1 MNLFHGFGNIDIY
14 LFDQIL
20 KGRFDDVTS
29 ILDAGCGQ
37 GRNLVYFLQ
46 NGFDVYGIDQ
56 DENSISNIQELA
68 RQLASQIPLEHFCVA
83 DLRKIPFDDSR
94 FDAVISNAVLHF
106 ADDEKHFR
114 QMLNEIW
121 RVLKPG
127 GLFFCRLATSIGIE
141 SRIKQLAGRRYAL
154 PDGSTRFL
162 VDEVMLLSTSE
173 RLGGKLLDPIKTT
186 NVQNLR
192 CMTTWCL
199 RKHVWADKRSDST
212 KTGV

>member
-1 MNLFHGFGNIDIY
+1 MTHRKNLLKTFGNIDIY

-20 KGRFDDVTS
+20 KGRFDNVTT
-29 ILDAGCGQ
+29 ILDAGCGH

-56 DENSISNIQELA
+56 DENSISNIQNVTQ
-68 RQLASQIPLEHFCVA
+68 QLAQIPIDHFCVA
-83 DLRKIPFDDSR
+83 DLRKIPHDDSQ

-106 ADDEKHFR
+106 AEDEKHFV
-114 QMLNEIW
+114 QMIDEIW
-121 RVLKPG
+121 RVLRPG
-127 GLFFCRLATSIGIE
+127 GLFFCRLASSIGIE
-141 SRIKQLAGRRYAL
+141 SRIKQVPGRRYLL

-162 VDEVMLLSTSE
+162 VDEENLLAISE
-173 RLGGKLLDPIKTT
+173 RLNGKLLDPIKTT

-199 RKHVWADKRSDST
+199 EK
-212 KTGV
+212 GE

>member
-1 MNLFHGFGNIDIY
+1 MTHRKKLLQTFGNIDIY

-20 KGRFDDVTS
+20 KGRFDGVTS
-29 ILDAGCGQ
+29 LLDAGCGH

-56 DENSISNIQELA
+56 DKSSIVNIQEVA
-68 RQLASQIPLEHFCVA
+68 RQLAPQIPADHFCMA
-83 DLRKIPFDDSR
+83 DLRKIPHENSR
-94 FDAVISNAVLHF
+94 FDAVLSNAVLHF
-106 ADDEKHFR
+106 AEDEKHFR
-114 QMLNEIW
+114 QMVDEIW

-127 GLFFCRLATSIGIE
+127 GLFFCRLASSIGIE
-141 SRIKQLAGRRYAL
+141 SRIKQLAGRRYVL

-162 VDEVMLLSTSE
+162 VDEEMLLATSE
-173 RLGGKLLDPIKTT
+173 RLNGKLLDPIKTT

-199 RKHVWADKRSDST
+199 GKEIE
-212 KTGV
+212 